1 MRRVFNRFSRPESP
15 DLESGILT
23 LSQTSSMNGV
33 YGSSLA
39 STFLRDAA
47 GGADS
52 VDVITIGDSNTGY
65 SYLGAGGGGGGWT
78 RAWLRNMNAFGI
90 QTYASPLMPL
100 MANSGVTLTTQTVRE
115 ESGSFTTLAGYF
127 SNVLAP
133 YTGVQRGST
142 AGPADVTNMAVPAT
156 TFLPHALTGFDY
168 CYVASG
174 ASVQTFSQP
183 NGTYPGGAEPSPAL
197 PTWNQPGTALRY
209 RVTHV
214 QSSTSGGSLN
224 LTAYR
229 VTSGSYF
236 SLATAS
242 ASTYNASGYVRTASD
257 MAFTM
262 PSTSPASAII
272 FGWNY
277 IGFATGPAHVLYDC
291 VYKVTKGC
299 AVNQLHYG
307 SGQSSATI
315 SGVITGSTASSRTF
329 LRTYF
334 SEIVARQIVAGGSGR
349 VIIWINSGVN
359 SAVGGYSFVGYM
371 DAMIATLTAEW
382 SAAGFDSSKL
392 AFVVSAT
399 HPLDGYSSA
408 SEALLAEDRQ
418 WLNSWAP
425 ANRNVTALDLQQC
438 LSGPQLTAAGYY
450 TGAGVGEVH
459 LTQDGYNAVMS
470 IAMQKLLSKP

>member
-15 DLESGILT
+15 DLESGLLS
-23 LSQTSSMNGV
+23 LSQPASLNGV

-39 STFLRDAA
+39 STFLRDAV

-65 SYLGAGGGGGGWT
+65 SNAGFGGGGGGWT
-78 RAWLRNMNAFGI
+78 RAWLRNMNAYGI

-100 MANSGVTLTTQTVRE
+100 MANSGVTLTTQTVRDE
-115 ESGSFTTLAGYF
+115 DGTISTIAGYF
-127 SNVLAP
+127 SNVTAP
-133 YTGVQRGST
+133 YTNVQRGST

-174 ASVQTFSQP
+174 VSVQTFSQL
-183 NGTYPGGAEPSPAL
+183 NGTYPGGAAPSPAL

-236 SLATAS
+236 ALATTN
-242 ASTYNASGYVRTASD
+242 ASTYNAAGYVRTASD
-257 MAFTM
+257 MPFTM

-307 SGQSSATI
+307 SGQSTATI
-315 SGVITGSTASSRTF
+315 AGVITGSTASSRTF

-334 SEIVARQIVAGGSGR
+334 SEIVSRQVAAGGSGR
-349 VIIWINSGVN
+349 VVIFINCGIN
-359 SAVGGYSFVGYM
+359 SAVNGYTFVGHI
-371 DAMIATLTAEW
+371 DAMVSTLASEW
-382 SAAGFDSSKL
+382 AAAGLDPNKL
-392 AFVVSAT
+392 AFVASVT

-408 SEALLAEDRQ
+408 TEASMAEDRQ

-425 ANRNVTALDLQQC
+425 ANRNVTALDLSQC

-450 TGAGVGEVH
+450 TGTGVGESH
-459 LTQDGYNAVMS
+459 LTQAGYNAVMS

>member
-1 MRRVFNRFSRPESP
+1 MRRSFNRFSRPDSADLASGLLSLNQP
-15 DLESGILT
+15 D
-23 LSQTSSMNGV
+23 SMNGV
-33 YGSSLA
+33 YGSSA
-39 STFLRDAA
+39 ATNFLRDAA

-65 SYLGAGGGGGGWT
+65 SNAGFGGGGGGWT
-78 RAWLRNMNAFGI
+78 RAWLRNMNAYGI

-100 MANSGVTLTTQTVRE
+100 MANSGVTLTTQTVRDE
-115 ESGSFTTLAGYF
+115 DGTISTIAGYF

-133 YTGVQRGST
+133 YTNVQRGST

-174 ASVQTFSQP
+174 VSVQTFSQL
-183 NGTYPGGAEPSPAL
+183 NGTYPGGAAPSPAL

-236 SLATAS
+236 ALATTN
-242 ASTYNASGYVRTASD
+242 ASTYNAAGYVRTASD
-257 MAFTM
+257 MPFTM

-315 SGVITGSTASSRTF
+315 SGVITGSTASNRTF

-334 SEIVARQIVAGGSGR
+334 SEIVARQVAAGGSGR
-349 VIIWINSGVN
+349 VIIWINSGIN
-359 SAVGGYSFVGYM
+359 SAVGGYTFVGYM
-371 DAMIATLTAEW
+371 DAMISTLTAEW

-408 SEALLAEDRQ
+408 TEALLAEDRQ

-425 ANRNVTALDLQQC
+425 ANRNVTALDLSQC
-438 LSGPQLTAAGYY
+438 LSGAAMTAAGYY
-450 TGAGVGEVH
+450 TGTGVGEAH
-459 LTQDGYNAVMS
+459 LTQAGYNAVMS
-470 IAMQKLLSKP
+470 IAVQKLLSKP

>member
-1 MRRVFNRFSRPESP
+1 MRRSFNRFSRPDSADLASGLLSLNQP
-15 DLESGILT
+15 D
-23 LSQTSSMNGV
+23 SMNGV
-33 YGSSLA
+33 YGSSA
-39 STFLRDAA
+39 ATNFLRDAA

-90 QTYASPLMPL
+90 QTYSSPLMPL
-100 MANSGVTLTTQTVRE
+100 MANSGVTLTTQTVRDE
-115 ESGSFTTLAGYF
+115 DGTISTIAGYF
-127 SNVLAP
+127 SNVSAP
-133 YTGVQRGST
+133 YTNVQRGST

-174 ASVQTFSQP
+174 VSVQTFSQL
-183 NGTYPGGAEPSPAL
+183 NGTYPGGAAPSPAL

-236 SLATAS
+236 ALATTN
-242 ASTYNASGYVRTASD
+242 ASTYNAAGYVRTASD
-257 MAFTM
+257 MPFTM

-315 SGVITGSTASSRTF
+315 SGVITGSTASNRTF

-334 SEIVARQIVAGGSGR
+334 SEIVARQVAAGGSGR
-349 VIIWINSGVN
+349 VIISINSGIN
-359 SAVGGYSFVGYM
+359 SAVGGYTFVGYM
-371 DAMIATLTAEW
+371 DAMISTLTAEW

-408 SEALLAEDRQ
+408 TEALLAEDRQ

-425 ANRNVTALDLQQC
+425 ANRNVTALDLSQC

-450 TGAGVGEVH
+450 TGTGVGESH
-459 LTQDGYNAVMS
+459 LTQAGYNAVMS